1 MRAIIVDDEQANV
14 KNLQALLVK
23 HCPEI
28 NLLAYANNIE
38 TAIRLINLHQ
48 PNLLFLDIQLN
59 KESGFDLLKQ
69 IAVKSFVVVFV
80 TAFDHYGIQA
90 IKFAALDYLLK
101 PIDIDELI
109 QAVAKA
115 EAKVK
120 TKQPN
125 QQLDFLLNYLQ
136 KDNTLP
142 VKIVLPQQKETR
154 YVSVNHIIRCEAD
167 NTYTFFFL
175 TNGDRILISKP
186 LKEYAD
192 LLQPHGFLRTHQSH
206 LVNSRFVKSWL
217 KEDGGILLLDNGD
230 HIPISKINR
239 DKVRTALMD
248 MGLTLSLKT

>member
-14 KNLQALLVK
+14 ENLQALLVK